1 MTDANILRLRADAID
16 AADLHAKW
24 LRDRSISPGS
34 TLSKVLDPLI
44 TEYLRGRAHVAAQRY
59 EEASR

>member
-1 MTDANILRLRADAID
+1 MTEVQLLRLRADAID

-44 TEYLRGRAHVAAQRY
+44 TEYLRGRAANAAIALER
-59 EEASR
+59 ATR